1 VLAGYGVG
9 YGLGDR
15 LERLRRATGLFKEDA
30 ALFGAILALAGVA
43 FIVMVRAKGRRAAG
57 SAAP

>member
-15 LERLRRATGLFKEDA
+15 LERLRRAAGLFKEDA
-30 ALFGAILALAGVA
+30 ALFATILVLAGLA
-43 FIVMVRAKGRRAAG
+43 FVVMAWARGRRAAG
-57 SAAP
+57 SAAR